1 MDVLPTRRPRRRDM
15 SDIATISRNSNST
28 RTLLRTAASGDQSAW
43 EALYGRNRAVLHAIV
58 RSRLPRYFRTRLDSE
73 DVLQSAFLT
82 AFHKLPTFVYDGS
95 DSFRAWLTAILV
107 NKLTDKIKYHS
118 RERRAVQRESDDTS
132 HQGLLDE
139 EPDHRHSPSVILAAA
154 ESQALVLEAIGRLS
168 ETDQELICLRHF
180 DRLSWKEIADQVG
193 ISETHARRRG
203 FDAVERLV
211 SRLL

>member
-1 MDVLPTRRPRRRDM
+1 MSVLPTSRTRPRDM
-15 SDIATISRNSNST
+15 SDSATIPRNSNST
-28 RTLLRTAASGDQSAW
+28 RTLLRTAAGGDPSAW
-43 EALYGRNRAVLHAIV
+43 EALYGRNRALLHAIV

-118 RERRAVQRESDDTS
+118 RERRAIQRETDDTR
-132 HQGLLDE
+132 HQDLLDQA
-139 EPDHRHSPSVILAAA
+139 PDRRDSPSVILAAA
-154 ESQALVLEAIGRLS
+154 ESQALVLEAIGRLAES
-168 ETDQELICLRHF
+168 DQELICLRHF

-193 ISETHARRRG
+193 VSETQARRRG
-203 FDAVERLV
+203 FDAVEQLV